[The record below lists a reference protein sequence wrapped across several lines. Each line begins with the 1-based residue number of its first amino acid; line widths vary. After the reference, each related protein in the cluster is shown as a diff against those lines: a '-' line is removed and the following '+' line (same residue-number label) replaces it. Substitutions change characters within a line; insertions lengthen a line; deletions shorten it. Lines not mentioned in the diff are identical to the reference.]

1 MRKKEEKVDEQTS
14 QSGVLKALL
23 LKDKSSLIAIK
34 KQCYCKIKTM
44 LLQSRR
50 ISLL

>member
-1 MRKKEEKVDEQTS
+1 MRKKEEEVDDQTT
-14 QSGVLKALL
+14 QRRVLKAML
-23 LKDKSSLIAIK
+23 LKDKSRLIAVE

-50 ISLL
+50 INLF

>member
-1 MRKKEEKVDEQTS
+1 MRKKEEKVDEQTN
-14 QSGVLKALL
+14 QGRVLKALL
-23 LKDKSSLIAIK
+23 LKDKSSLIAIE

-50 ISLL
+50 VDLL